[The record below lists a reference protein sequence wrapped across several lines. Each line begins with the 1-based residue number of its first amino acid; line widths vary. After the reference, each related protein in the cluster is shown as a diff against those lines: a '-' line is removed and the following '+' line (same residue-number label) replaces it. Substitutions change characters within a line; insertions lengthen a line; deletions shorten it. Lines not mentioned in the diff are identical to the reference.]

1 MFLAVTTV
9 LVVFGGVSVLS
20 LLQHRETAAT
30 LRLLHEGYLPLLSDI
45 VEAKATQAQYRTML
59 EHLES
64 GPPATQSWLDI
75 ARRFRPMTTRRLAIR
90 ITEAEKL
97 AIEGED
103 RASLRQVH
111 DRIETVAQ
119 TYGDLDRTYDA
130 LFDAVSADDSAREES
145 VLNEIHAKERSIENE
160 LREAHAILKERVA
173 TMSARAADQERRAA
187 ILIGAL
193 AVASLLVGI
202 VVLIVVLRLLSPLP
216 RLERRVEAVARG
228 DLSPADL
235 PRSNDELGRLASA
248 FEEMVAALG
257 ARDARLRDAA
267 EAELRL
273 KRMQELIVTN
283 LSAAIVVVD
292 GAGEIKTVNPAAQGV
307 LGLDRDAVGRG
318 LAETGLLERLPALAN
333 ALEEVRAGAEH
344 ASRLAVPLRAEGDE
358 AVNLVVTSFVSDEPG
373 RSLLVVAEDVTED
386 LRTKARLIQT
396 ERLAAIGRMAAHVTH
411 EVRNPLSSIGLNVE
425 MLGDEIGSSPE
436 ARALLG
442 AIEREID
449 RLTNITQEYLRL
461 ARLPDPRLELEDLGA
476 VVDSVGRFVLPEMVE
491 AKIEL
496 LVRVEEGLPAVAIDE
511 GQVRQALLNL
521 LRNAREAMPEGGR
534 VDLEAVRA
542 DGGVRV
548 SVRDRGPGI
557 EPEIRARI
565 FDLFYTTKERG
576 TGLGLPL
583 TYQIVTA
590 HGGRIECN
598 SDPDDGTTFE
608 LWFPPVIEPSRSEVS
623 AAE

>member
-1 MFLAVTTV
+1 
-9 LVVFGGVSVLS
+9 
-20 LLQHRETAAT
+20 
-30 LRLLHEGYLPLLSDI
+30 
-45 VEAKATQAQYRTML
+45 
-59 EHLES
+59 
-64 GPPATQSWLDI
+64 
-75 ARRFRPMTTRRLAIR
+75 
-90 ITEAEKL
+90 
-97 AIEGED
+97 
-103 RASLRQVH
+103 
-111 DRIETVAQ
+111 
-119 TYGDLDRTYDA
+119 
-130 LFDAVSADDSAREES
+130 
-145 VLNEIHAKERSIENE
+145 
-160 LREAHAILKERVA
+160 
-173 TMSARAADQERRAA
+173 
-187 ILIGAL
+187 
-193 AVASLLVGI
+193 
-202 VVLIVVLRLLSPLP
+202 
-216 RLERRVEAVARG
+216 
-228 DLSPADL
+228 
-235 PRSNDELGRLASA
+235 
-248 FEEMVAALG
+248 
-257 ARDARLRDAA
+257 
-267 EAELRL
+267 
-273 KRMQELIVTN
+273 
-283 LSAAIVVVD
+283 
-292 GAGEIKTVNPAAQGV
+292 
-307 LGLDRDAVGRG
+307 
-318 LAETGLLERLPALAN
+318 
-333 ALEEVRAGAEH
+333 
-344 ASRLAVPLRAEGDE
+344 VPLRAEGDE

>member
-1 MFLAVTTV
+1 MFLAVTAV

-30 LRLLHEGYLPLLSDI
+30 LRLLHEGYLPLLSEI

-75 ARRFRPMTTRRLAIR
+75 ARRFRPMSMRRLAFR
-90 ITEAEKL
+90 VTEAEKL
-97 AIEGED
+97 AIEEED
-103 RASLRQVH
+103 RASLREIH
-111 DRIETVAQ
+111 ARLETVAQ
-119 TYGDLDRTYDA
+119 TYVEVDRTYDE
-130 LFDAVSADDSAREES
+130 LFDAASADDRAREQA
-145 VLNEIHAKERSIENE
+145 VLNEINVQERSIATE
-160 LREAHAILKERVA
+160 LRDAHNTLKERVA

-193 AVASLLVGI
+193 AVAALLVGI
-202 VVLIVVLRLLSPLP
+202 LVLALVVRLLSPLP

-228 DLSPADL
+228 DLSPAEL

-248 FEEMVAALG
+248 FEDMVAALG

-273 KRMQELIVTN
+273 IRMQELIVTN

-292 GAGEIKTVNPAAQGV
+292 GAGVVKTVNPAARAV
-307 LGLDRDAVGRG
+307 LGLDLDAVGRALG
-318 LAETGLLERLPALAN
+318 ETGLLERLPALAN
-333 ALEEVRAGAEH
+333 ALEEVKGGAEH
-344 ASRLAVPLRAEGDE
+344 ASRGAVPLGTEGDE
-358 AVNLVVTSFVSDEPG
+358 AVNLVVTSFVSNDEDE
-373 RSLLVVAEDVTED
+373 RALLVVAEDVTED
-386 LRTKARLIQT
+386 LRTKARLIRT

-425 MLGDEIGSSPE
+425 MLGDEIGDKPE
-436 ARALLG
+436 ARALLSS
-442 AIEREID
+442 IEREID

-461 ARLPDPRLELEDLGA
+461 ARLPDPRLELDDVGA
-476 VVDSVGRFVLPEMVE
+476 VVTSVGRFVQAEMNEAGVE
-491 AKIEL
+491 L
-496 LVRVEEGLPAVAIDE
+496 RVRVEEALPSIAIDE

-534 VDLEAVRA
+534 VDLEAVAA
-542 DGGVRV
+542 DGGVKI
-548 SVRDRGPGI
+548 SVRDRGGGI
-557 EPEIRARI
+557 EPELRARI
-565 FDLFYTTKERG
+565 FDLFFTTKERG

-583 TYQIVTA
+583 TFQIVTA
-590 HGGRIECN
+590 HRGRIECI
-598 SDPDDGTTFE
+598 SEDDGTTFE
-608 LWFPPVIEPSRSEVS
+608 LWFPAANDPARSEVS